1 MVTLVIVMFVVLMM
15 FQPSRS
21 LAVSIVRWS
30 ETTFVQPLISAP
42 KCPPRRSLI
51 PDSVSP
57 SQRVSERI
65 LSAWPDFGLPV
76 MRFPPPSIVPAPVKP
91 MFVSL
96 SP

>member
-1 MVTLVIVMFVVLMM
+1 MVTFVIVTFVVLMM

-21 LAVSIVRWS
+21 LAVSMVS
-30 ETTFVQPLISAP
+30 LSDTTFLQPLISAA

-57 SQRVSERI
+57 SQRVIDRI
-65 LSAWPDFGLPV
+65 LSASPDFGLPV
-76 MRFPPPSIVPAPVKP
+76 MRFPPPSMVPAPVKP